1 MIRTLIISRQAMR
14 EMLFLIHPTAV
25 NPMKIGGAVIPNK
38 VVLAVLGFIFVYFMT
53 IVTTTFLLMASGLD
67 FISAFSGIIACINNA
82 GPGLNKVGPAT
93 NYASLSDFQTWV
105 CSLAMFLGRIEVF
118 SLLILF
124 TPAFW
129 RK

>member
-1 MIRTLIISRQAMR
+1 
-14 EMLFLIHPTAV
+14 MLFLIHPNVV

-67 FISAFSGIIACINNA
+67 FISALSGIIACINNA
-82 GPGLNKVGPAT
+82 GPGLNLVGPAT

-118 SLLILF
+118 SLLLLF
-124 TPAFW
+124 PPAFW